1 LLVSLAG
8 PQVFLILVPIPWLKT
23 AAVYDLVAFFRAPFR
38 QLACGPNLAYAA
50 AFTALASLLLGAL
63 DSFLR

>member
-1 LLVSLAG
+1 M
-8 PQVFLILVPIPWLKT
+8 ILVPIPWLKT
-23 AAVYDLVAFFRAPFR
+23 AAVYWQAAFFRALFR
-38 QLACGPNLAYAA
+38 QLAYGPNLAYAA